1 MKNFEVPVV
10 PCQIKELNLS
20 CFGCC
25 GRDFKSREEVDRD
38 LNIIKKSFDK
48 VKPKSGFRMVSFRD
62 RFSPDPDDV
71 MDSGIC
77 SNVVKFDSGCIAC
90 PLHPLINK
98 LVEKKE
104 YKFPFKKNRDP
115 RINYCDENYECLT
128 FKYYK
133 HFSFKQ
139 KKEFV
144 SWVKSNN
151 YDYYSYSKENGE
163 DKLIIKFMEE
173 NNYSLK

>member
-1 MKNFEVPVV
+1 MKEIPIV

-38 LNIIKKSFDK
+38 LEKIKISFDNIK
-48 VKPKSGFRMVSFRD
+48 IKSGFRMLNFRD

-71 MDSGIC
+71 MPSGIC
-77 SNVVKFDSGCIAC
+77 SNVVKFDSSCIAC
-90 PLHPLINK
+90 PLHPLINN
-98 LVEKKE
+98 LVSKKE
-104 YKFPFKKNRDP
+104 YKLPFKKKKDA

-133 HFSFKQ
+133 NFSLEERR
-139 KKEFV
+139 EFIL
-144 SWVKSNN
+144 WVKEKN

-163 DKLIIKFMEE
+163 DKLILKFLAEK
-173 NNYSLK
+173 N